1 MKKFTTYICVLAA
14 FAAVSCN
21 RIENPDFPSKNGD
34 LRFVMLTSDLAT
46 RATEPG
52 DDTYNENTINTIDWF
67 FFSDAEGTTQIK
79 SGRSSVSGTN
89 PSLVFDTATQDYA
102 DLKKTFY
109 AYFLVNYPE
118 TISNHSSVT
127 LANILALPITGT
139 NFEASSMP
147 AFVMDSY
154 EKADA
159 NGLIKMV
166 PASKNENRVQTVS
179 LTRVAAKMELNIN
192 IAKSVAGNGDEVW
205 TPEIYTTDDT
215 PQLQAYFVNAL
226 KTSTVAATPV
236 ERSEKFVASGNAF
249 NDAAIYFSYATSHP
263 WVDKGESDTAFKIS
277 TTPFYTYPQA
287 FERSANGEPYFK
299 IFLPWTSTKKGTNNF
314 YYKVL
319 VPGLDTF
326 KRNCFYH
333 VNLDLDVIG
342 GTTDDYVVATSDYL
356 VAEWFSP
363 GDMGQTGI
371 SSARFLDVPQDEYKF
386 YNKDEMTV
394 PVTSSH
400 PIKATVTSVSY
411 FDFRNKTTINITGN
425 TNINNYCS
433 IVSSGKNSFTITH
446 QLERAIAEADFD
458 CSPITFQVTIV
469 HEDGLQQSPETVT
482 VIQYPPIYIEQ
493 ETSNGY
499 AFVNYF
505 TSGYNTYGSA
515 GNDCR
520 NNNTSSSIRGIG
532 SLPSRS
538 SINDS
543 GGNTNPRQYT
553 VFVSVLPEGSDYVIG
568 DPRGPKG
575 GVSNLGTSISNN
587 YRPTSDDTQNIIAPA
602 FKMASSYGKTS
613 DLIFDRAEERCAAY
627 QENGYP
633 AGRWRVPTVA
643 EIEFVVSLSEYNHIP
658 QLYNTG
664 HASGYSTSWPYPNG
678 YRIFDTY
685 WAGGMY
691 AFAGNVYKT
700 ESGASTAESLTSSNL
715 YDSPVYS
722 KTVNGTVFYYT
733 SAVRC
738 VYDVWYWGDKPLD
751 NNGNT
756 VEKDGNRA
764 NQWLGYTHMD

>member
-1 MKKFTTYICVLAA
+1 MKKIISYICILAA
-14 FAAVSCN
+14 FVAVSCN
-21 RIENPDFPSKNGD
+21 RIESPEFPGANGD
-34 LRFVMLTSDLAT
+34 LSFVMLTSDMVT
-46 RATEPG
+46 RATESG
-52 DDTYNENTINTIDWF
+52 DDNYNENTIETIDWF
-67 FFSDAEGTTQIK
+67 FFSDAAGQTIIKEGRLGTT
-79 SGRSSVSGTN
+79 GTAL
-89 PSLVFDTATQDYA
+89 SQATLSFDTSVAEYA
-102 DLKKTFY
+102 VLKKKFF
-109 AYFLVNYPE
+109 AYFLINYPG
-118 TISNHSSVT
+118 SVAHNGS
-127 LANILALPITGT
+127 LKLSDILALPITAT
-139 NFEASSMP
+139 NFEASPMP
-147 AFVMDSY
+147 VFVMDSY
-154 EKADA
+154 EKAE
-159 NGLIKMV
+159 GLIEMM
-166 PASKNENRVQTVS
+166 PASNNEQRIQTVS
-179 LTRVAAKMELNIN
+179 LTRVAAKMVLNIN
-192 IAKSVAGNGDEVW
+192 VKKSVAGTGDEVW
-205 TPEIYTTDDT
+205 SPEIYTSENN

-226 KTSTVAATPV
+226 ITTTVAATPA
-236 ERSEKFVASGNAF
+236 ERDEEFSAANNKF
-249 NDAAIYFSYATSHP
+249 NDKAKYLTYSTLHP
-263 WVDKGESDTAFKIS
+263 WVKNGETTDVVKIS

-287 FERSANGEPYFK
+287 FARSDNGEPYFK

-319 VPGLDTF
+319 VPGLDQLE
-326 KRNCFYH
+326 RNRFYH
-333 VNLDLDVIG
+333 VDLNLDVIG
-342 GTTDDYVVATSDYL
+342 GTTDDYVLATSQYL

-363 GDMGQTGI
+363 GEMGQTGI

-411 FDFRNKTTINITGN
+411 YDFRNKTTINITGN

-664 HASGYSTSWPYPNG
+664 HASNYSTFRD

-715 YDSPVYS
+715 YYSPVYRKS
-722 KTVNGTVFYYT
+722 VNGTTFYYT

-751 NNGNT
+751 NNGQS
-756 VEKDGNRA
+756 VEKDSNNRA
-764 NQWLGYTHMD
+764 NVWLGYNYMD